1 MLQLD
6 KLPEKGDV
14 FETQYGNKHM
24 KVKVTKA
31 TARKA
36 IEINLQIAEVEER
49 EEE

>member
-1 MLQLD
+1 
-6 KLPEKGDV
+6 
-14 FETQYGNKHM
+14 M

-36 IEINLQIAEVEER
+36 IEINLKIAEVEER